1 MQRWDP
7 WNEMLSLREA
17 MNNLLEE
24 SFVRP
29 RGGATQAGGVGLAVD
44 VREDADTFTV
54 KASVPGVDP
63 ADVDITVLGDTVR
76 IHGERRSETEREGG
90 EGQRWLVRERSV
102 GTFDRAIALP
112 TAVDP
117 EGANAEFKDGV
128 LTITLP
134 KAETAKPR
142 SIPVRGAG
150 SQPQAIDVEGRPA
163 AESEGSTQNGQS

>member
-7 WNEMLSLREA
+7 WGEMLSLRQA

-24 SFVRP
+24 SFVRSP
-29 RGGATQAGGVGLAVD
+29 GGATQTGGSLGLPVD
-44 VREDADTFTV
+44 VREDADSFTIS
-54 KASVPGVDP
+54 ASVPGVDP

-102 GTFDRAIALP
+102 GTFDRAIGLP
-112 TAVDP
+112 TAVNP
-117 EGANAEFKDGV
+117 ESANAEFKDGV
-128 LTITLP
+128 LTVTLP

-142 SIPVRGAG
+142 SIPVRGA
-150 SQPQAIDVEGRPA
+150 SNQPQAIDVEGTS
-163 AESEGSTQNGQS
+163 AEKSGG

>member
-24 SFVRP
+24 SYVRP
-29 RGGATQAGGVGLAVD
+29 RGDEAQTGRVGLPVD
-44 VREDADTFTV
+44 IQEDADSFTI
-54 KASVPGVDP
+54 KASVPGIDP
-63 ADVDITVLGDTVR
+63 ADVNITVLGDTIR
-76 IHGERRSETEREGG
+76 IHGEHRSESEREGG
-90 EGQRWLVRERSV
+90 EGRRWLVRERSV
-102 GTFDRAIALP
+102 GTFDRAIGLP
-112 TAVDP
+112 TAVNP
-117 EGANAEFKDGV
+117 ERANADFRDGV

-150 SQPQAIDVEGRPA
+150 SQPQAIDVEGTPTR
-163 AESEGSTQNGQS
+163 ES